1 MIPIFFREMLVF
13 GQRLTGSG
21 YVFSALV
28 TPLLYLLTF
37 GLGLGRNMSMS
48 GVSYLVFVIPGIC
61 AMSTMTNAYNGVAVS
76 ISVGRL
82 HFKSFELFLTSPIAY
97 WEIVAGEVLAGAVRG
112 LFASAFV
119 LLAGLLLGV
128 PLPTSPLFYAAWLFT
143 ALVFSCT
150 GVIAGFWASSHEDTS
165 QFSNFFIMPMAFFC
179 GTFFAIDKLP
189 KALQVILHFL
199 PLTHATKAMRA
210 GFTKSSTPYESFA
223 ILAASTVVFFIV
235 ALVMVYRSKK

>member
-1 MIPIFFREMLVF
+1 MYPVFLREMLVF
-13 GQRLTGSG
+13 GRRLKGSG

-37 GLGLGRNMSMS
+37 GLGLGRGMSMS

-61 AMSTMTNAYNGVAVS
+61 AMSTMTNSYNGVAVS

-119 LLAGLLLGV
+119 LVAGAILGAH
-128 PLPTSPLFYAAWLFT
+128 LPTSPIFYPAWALT
-143 ALVFSCT
+143 ALLFSCT

-179 GTFFAIDKLP
+179 GTFFSIDKLP
-189 KALQVILHFL
+189 KAIRVILHFL
-199 PLTHATKAMRA
+199 PLTHATKSMRA
-210 GFTKSSTPYESFA
+210 GFTGGPLPWESLFVLAGFVCILFA
-223 ILAASTVVFFIV
+223 I
-235 ALVMVYRSKK
+235 ALVMVHHSKK

>member
-1 MIPIFFREMLVF
+1 MFPVFFREMLVF
-13 GQRLTGSG
+13 GRRLKGSG

-37 GLGLGRNMSMS
+37 GMGLGRGMSMS
-48 GVSYLVFVIPGIC
+48 GVSYLLFVIPGIC

-97 WEIVAGEVLAGAVRG
+97 WEIVLGEVLAGAVRG

-119 LLAGLLLGV
+119 LIAGALLGAH
-128 PLPTSPLFYAAWLFT
+128 LPASPVFYIAWMLT
-143 ALVFSCT
+143 ALLFSCT

-189 KALQVILHFL
+189 VFLRVPLHFL

-210 GFTKSSTPYESFA
+210 GFTGNDVSFA
-223 ILAASTVVFFIV
+223 WLAVLAGFIAVLFAV
-235 ALVMVYRSKK
+235 ALVMVHRSRN